1 VRCLRAVARRSE
13 VQPSRER
20 ADGFWWLHRLQLHLV
35 HERLRQQRG
44 RLRWRWR
51 WGRRMRW
58 RGVWRLMDS
67 STWLPPSV
75 GLGWRR
81 DIAGVFDELPGIR
94 FCEVIAESLPDHG
107 PLPDPLTELI
117 DRGVTV
123 VPHGVRLS

>member
-1 VRCLRAVARRSE
+1 
-13 VQPSRER
+13 
-20 ADGFWWLHRLQLHLV
+20 
-35 HERLRQQRG
+35 
-44 RLRWRWR
+44 WR

-75 GLGWRR
+75 GLGWRG

-123 VPHGVRLS
+123 VPHGVRLSLGGADPVDPARVEFLAGCAERLGAPLVSEHIAFVRAGGLEAGHLLP